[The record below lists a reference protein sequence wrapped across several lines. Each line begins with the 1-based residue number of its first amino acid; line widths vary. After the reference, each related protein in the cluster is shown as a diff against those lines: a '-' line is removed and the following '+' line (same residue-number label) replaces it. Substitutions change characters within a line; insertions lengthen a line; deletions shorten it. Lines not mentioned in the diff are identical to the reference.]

1 MKIAIAALCMLTL
14 VGCATTDGRVLS
26 LTSGKP
32 VTETLVLSK
41 CPALKKYSKEQLEKA
56 ALELEGQVPGSIV
69 AKMVVDYGQLREACR
84 AIEKQ
89 LKR

>member
-1 MKIAIAALCMLTL
+1 LRSLLAALMMLTL
-14 VGCATTDGRVLS
+14 AGCATTDGRVLS
-26 LTSGKP
+26 LTNGKP

-56 ALELEGQVPGSIV
+56 AIELQGMVPDSVI

-84 AIEKQ
+84 AIQKK
-89 LKR
+89 LKG